1 VEDVLELARL
11 PSGCAAHIDRS
22 LVVILSTNPAC
33 NQYIN
38 RPGRRSNPAPSRVSP
53 SSTKANVD
61 DTASGG

>member
-1 VEDVLELARL
+1 MEDVLELARL

-38 RPGRRSNPAPSRVSP
+38 RPGRRSNPAPSRVGL